1 MQVLIV
7 IRTFGNFRSGSVLWM
22 TGLEQGQDF
31 ETQTDIVMAGWRVQ
45 LWESSSPL
53 FPTWP
58 CWWWRWWQCDCR
70 VPWWESPRP
79 PFPPTSR
86 LPQRL
91 LPTVFHSVAAS
102 SLVWWLPEQV
112 PMAPA
117 IYISHPLQCCF
128 VDNWSPFRSKSRQPE
143 ICFLRC
149 SNSKAAQVSPFM
161 GLGRERS
168 HDSIQ
173 DERWWKTDW
182 MQATAHNHL
191 CIFQGLTLYGFRIQ
205 TLDFEALL

>member
-1 MQVLIV
+1 MLWVLIF
-7 IRTFGNFRSGSVLWM
+7 IRTFGNFRTGSVLWM

-31 ETQTDIVMAGWRVQ
+31 ETQTDIVMARWRVQ

-70 VPWWESPRP
+70 VPWWEPPRP

-128 VDNWSPFRSKSRQPE
+128 VDIWSSFRSKSRQPE
-143 ICFLRC
+143 ICLLRC
-149 SNSKAAQVSPFM
+149 SNSKAAQVSPF
-161 GLGRERS
+161 LSHGRERS

-173 DERWWKTDW
+173 DGRCHLVENRLDAGNGS
-182 MQATAHNHL
+182 QPPLHLSRAHF
-191 CIFQGLTLYGFRIQ
+191 IWV
-205 TLDFEALL
+205 

>member
-1 MQVLIV
+1 MLWVLIV
-7 IRTFGNFRSGSVLWM
+7 IRTFGNFRTGSVLWM

-31 ETQTDIVMAGWRVQ
+31 ETQTDIVMVWWRVQ

-70 VPWWESPRP
+70 VPCWEPPRP

-102 SLVWWLPEQV
+102 SLVRWLPEQ
-112 PMAPA
+112 APLA
-117 IYISHPLQCCF
+117 AALYISHPLQCCF
-128 VDNWSPFRSKSRQPE
+128 VDFWSSFRSGSHQHE
-143 ICFLRC
+143 ICL
-149 SNSKAAQVSPFM
+149 SPPFEM
-161 GLGRERS
+161 LQLKSSTSVYLGRDGWYE
-168 HDSIQ
+168 SIQ
-173 DERWWKTDW
+173 DERCHLVENRLDAGNSF
-182 MQATAHNHL
+182 QPPLHLSRAHF
-191 CIFQGLTLYGFRIQ
+191 IWV
-205 TLDFEALL
+205 